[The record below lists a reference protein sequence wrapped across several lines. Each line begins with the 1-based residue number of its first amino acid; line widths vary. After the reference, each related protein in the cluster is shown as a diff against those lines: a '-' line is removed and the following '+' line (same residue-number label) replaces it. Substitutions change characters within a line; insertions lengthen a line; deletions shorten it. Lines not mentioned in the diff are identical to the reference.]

1 MADSDTPR
9 TFTDRIASAVLR
21 TCRVVDP
28 DSVLSTCTRDHSGR
42 TLVKLRAGSKHT
54 ATELASALKSVM
66 PLAFVA
72 TEQDLLSGE
81 NTATVSVPT
90 EQDEWN
96 LADARASNSKISKT
110 LRSLMT
116 VLFLLAVGAWIS
128 HAHTSAGIVDD
139 AQYANDRD
147 I

>member
-1 MADSDTPR
+1 MVDSDTPR
-9 TFTDRIASAVLR
+9 TLTDRIASAVLR

-28 DSVLSTCTRDHSGR
+28 ESVLSTCTRDHSGR

-54 ATELASALKSVM
+54 ATELASALKSMM

-96 LADARASNSKISKT
+96 LANARASDSRLSKM
-110 LRSLMT
+110 LRTSIM
-116 VLFLLAVGAWIS
+116 VLFFMAVGAWIS
-128 HAHTSAGIVDD
+128 DAHTVSTGD
-139 AQYANDRD
+139 AKYANDRD